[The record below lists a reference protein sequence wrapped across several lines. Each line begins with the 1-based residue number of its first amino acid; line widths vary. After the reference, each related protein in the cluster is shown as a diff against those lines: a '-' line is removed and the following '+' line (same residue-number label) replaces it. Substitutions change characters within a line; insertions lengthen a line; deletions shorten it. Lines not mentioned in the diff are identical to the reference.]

1 MSDQRKAAPMGVKKG
16 SVSSLEGHD
25 YPIIEW
31 KPPPKDHPTLR
42 RMTSMTIPSY
52 QPRLI
57 TNQRRMLEDLC
68 RDLVVNNDHIHVVEQ
83 RLRQAIA
90 LGKLIGRL
98 FTKKTPIT

>member
-1 MSDQRKAAPMGVKKG
+1 MEKKG
-16 SVSSLEGHD
+16 AAMGSKKSLASPVAAVRD
-25 YPIIEW
+25 SYPMIEW

-52 QPRLI
+52 QPKLI

-83 RLRQAIA
+83 RLRQARPLLCA
-90 LGKLIGRL
+90 H
-98 FTKKTPIT
+98 KTNVITLPHT